1 MVPEEDLGPEW
12 EPLGW
17 GECIA
22 VRVDILHCE
31 SAKSGSIYFE
41 DNSVIFLI

>member
-12 EPLGW
+12 EPLRW
-17 GECIA
+17 GECTAI
-22 VRVDILHCE
+22 RVDILYRE

-41 DNSVIFLI
+41 DNSVTFLI